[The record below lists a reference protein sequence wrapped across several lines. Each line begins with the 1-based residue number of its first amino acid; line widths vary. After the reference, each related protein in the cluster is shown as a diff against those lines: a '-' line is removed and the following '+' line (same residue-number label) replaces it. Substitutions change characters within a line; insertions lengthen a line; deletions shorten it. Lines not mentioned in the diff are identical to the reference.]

1 VIRSLFAALALVF
14 LALPSSAGAATKWVV
29 KGAGFGHGIG
39 MSQYGAYGMAQGGA
53 GYKEILAHYYTGTTI
68 GRAETQSVRVLLQTN
83 RDRAAFTGVSRAAGK
98 KLKPAETYYAS
109 AKGGGVLLRDRKGK
123 SLGTFPAPLVVGE
136 ADGLVR
142 LGGDAINNVTSGTYR
157 GGLEIRP
164 SLSGGGV
171 TVVNVLSLDDY
182 VKGVVPGEMPAI
194 WSHEALKAQ
203 AVAARGY
210 GLSTDAGGA
219 IFDQYP
225 DTRSQVYKGVS
236 IETSSTNAAVDE
248 TAGEIV
254 KYQGQPAVTYFFS
267 TSGGHTENVENVFY
281 GSDPKPYLR
290 GVPDPADRIS
300 PLHRWTLTY
309 TQHGL
314 ESKLKHYLKGRLR
327 AVKIVK
333 KGVSPRIVSADVVG
347 SKGKVRVTGTNLRQ
361 ALGARDN
368 WMTFKRVR
376 VDATRAT
383 TDATKLGIA
392 GMVFGGGRG
401 LVGNVEPAHGRARVV
416 AYRREHGK
424 WKRAVAALTTPGG
437 DFKIALNDP
446 GSYRVKVAGID
457 AGVVEVH

>member
-1 VIRSLFAALALVF
+1 VIRSFAAVVVVVG
-14 LALPSSAGAATKWVV
+14 LALPSNAAAATKWVV

-39 MSQYGAYGMAQGGA
+39 MSQYGAYGMARDGA
-53 GYKEILAHYYTGTTI
+53 DYKRILAHYYTGTTVS
-68 GRAETQSVRVLLQTN
+68 RAQTQSIRVLLQTN
-83 RDRAAFTGVSRAAGK
+83 RDRAAFTGATRADVK
-98 KLKPAETYYAS
+98 KLKATETYYAS
-109 AKGGGVLLRDRKGK
+109 AKDGSVLLRDRKGK
-123 SLGTFPAPLVVGE
+123 SLGTFAAPLVVGGPN
-136 ADGLVR
+136 GLVR
-142 LGGDAINNVTSGTYR
+142 LGGNAINGVPSGTYR

-164 SLSGGGV
+164 SASGGGV

-182 VKGVVPGEMPAI
+182 VKGVVPGEMPSI

-210 GLSTDAGGA
+210 GLATDAGGA

-236 IETSSTNAAVDE
+236 AEASSTNAAVDE

-267 TSGGHTENVENVFY
+267 TSGGRTENVENVFY
-281 GSDPKPYLR
+281 GSEPKPYLR
-290 GVPDPADRIS
+290 GVDDPADRIS
-300 PLHRWTLTY
+300 PLYRWTLTY
-309 TQHGL
+309 TQRGL
-314 ESKLKHYLKGRLR
+314 ESKLRHYLKGRLR

-333 KGVSPRIVSADVVG
+333 KGASPRIVAADVVG

-376 VDATRAT
+376 VDATRAESQ
-383 TDATKLGIA
+383 ATKLGIA
-392 GMVFGGGRG
+392 GLVFGGGRG

-424 WKRAVAALTTPGG
+424 WKRAAAALTTPGG
-437 DFKIALNDP
+437 DFRIALADA
-446 GSYRVKVAGID
+446 GTYRVKIAGID
-457 AGVVEVH
+457 AGVVEVR